1 MAYSTFVVPRN
12 IIHGPGALAG
22 LATVPGR
29 RVLIVT
35 DPGVRALGF
44 VERVEKILK
53 DNGAA
58 TAVFDQVEP
67 DPSKETAWSVF
78 SMAQEFKPDLF
89 VGLGGGSSMDTG
101 KAAWVLYEHP
111 ELAERPFLEF
121 IREVPRRELRKK
133 ATYAAIAT
141 TSGTGSEVTAAAVI
155 TDRSV
160 DPPFKAGF
168 GSRQLVPDVA
178 IADPELAASMPP
190 HVTANTGL
198 DAMVHATECYV
209 LTPPSDMVDSLA
221 LWSARTIQEWL
232 PRAVDQGD
240 DMEAR
245 DKMHLASLQA
255 GIAFSNGRLGLVHG
269 AAHEIG
275 GTFGVPHGR
284 ANAFML
290 CPVFAFLYPA
300 YRVRLSGLA
309 SHLGVTGPDD
319 QGRVGNL
326 LEALDRLKERVGIP
340 RAMKDSGIDEA
351 TFLAKVGAISEAY
364 VARMERSPVIREL
377 NASERRARGI
387 PATADDM
394 KELFMH
400 AWNGTRAELE

>member
-1 MAYSTFVVPRN
+1 
-12 IIHGPGALAG
+12 
-22 LATVPGR
+22 
-29 RVLIVT
+29 
-35 DPGVRALGF
+35 
-44 VERVEKILK
+44 
-53 DNGAA
+53 
-58 TAVFDQVEP
+58 
-67 DPSKETAWSVF
+67 
-78 SMAQEFKPDLF
+78 
-89 VGLGGGSSMDTG
+89 
-101 KAAWVLYEHP
+101 
-111 ELAERPFLEF
+111 
-121 IREVPRRELRKK
+121 
-133 ATYAAIAT
+133 
-141 TSGTGSEVTAAAVI
+141 
-155 TDRSV
+155 
-160 DPPFKAGF
+160 
-168 GSRQLVPDVA
+168 
-178 IADPELAASMPP
+178 
-190 HVTANTGL
+190 
-198 DAMVHATECYV
+198 
-209 LTPPSDMVDSLA
+209 MVDSLA